1 MIHLLVLL
9 LCPTIASAFM
19 ANPSLSRRTSSVAY
33 DDKSHGPKYS
43 ASSGDAWRK
52 RMNLPPFLSNS
63 STSLSSS
70 PISEDCSGNPMFSFG
85 ILTDIQYAPIPD
97 GELLFW

>member
-1 MIHLLVLL
+1 
-9 LCPTIASAFM
+9 
-19 ANPSLSRRTSSVAY
+19 
-33 DDKSHGPKYS
+33 
-43 ASSGDAWRK
+43 
-52 RMNLPPFLSNS
+52 MNLPPFLSNS